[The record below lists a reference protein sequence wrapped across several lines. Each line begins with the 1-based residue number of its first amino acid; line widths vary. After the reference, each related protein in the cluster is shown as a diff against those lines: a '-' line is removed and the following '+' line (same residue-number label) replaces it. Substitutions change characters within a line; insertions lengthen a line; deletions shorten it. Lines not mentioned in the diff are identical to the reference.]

1 MAERFAYY
9 IFWYI
14 YIDGIVTEKLEK
26 RMKIGNRVEFGK
38 CVKALRAKKGMAQ
51 KELAERVGLRQ
62 PHIARI
68 EAGKHSCGI
77 DQCLHII
84 KKLGGYIEIKEG

>member
-1 MAERFAYY
+1 
-9 IFWYI
+9 
-14 YIDGIVTEKLEK
+14 
-26 RMKIGNRVEFGK
+26 MKIGNRVEFGN
-38 CVKALRAKKGMAQ
+38 CIKALREKKGITQ
-51 KELAERVGLRQ
+51 EKLAEMVGLKQ

-84 KKLGGYIEIKEG
+84 KELGGYIEIKEG